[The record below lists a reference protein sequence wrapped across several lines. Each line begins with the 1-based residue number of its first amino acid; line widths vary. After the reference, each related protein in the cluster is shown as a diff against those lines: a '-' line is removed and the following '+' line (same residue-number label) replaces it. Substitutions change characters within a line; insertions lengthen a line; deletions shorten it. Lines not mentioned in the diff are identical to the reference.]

1 MKFRHL
7 CKLTFLNHKSSVR
20 DLPVQDAGLLRDTQC
35 GLFGSQPHGTQCW
48 EVNFLYYLQSNVTK
62 TCGKLNL
69 QVLCSGTPPES
80 PLPLHNFTGNSHLTV
95 YVFFN
100 HIYHSSLWQ
109 ARKVTKGLWLLAAIL
124 SLPTAYARVNIK
136 VVQDD
141 GGGGNMIIA
150 IKCHL
155 FSSIW
160 GSISIVF
167 IILIIV
173 IIGGWADRSLLVC
186 SVRVGWEWA
195 EMGSLDLEKSW
206 ALSPCHCSC
215 PARVNLNHLQ
225 TT

>member
-1 MKFRHL
+1 M
-7 CKLTFLNHKSSVR
+7 CKMLAYCETLSV
-20 DLPVQDAGLLRDTQC
+20 VC
-35 GLFGSQPHGTQCW
+35 S
-48 EVNFLYYLQSNVTK
+48 V
-62 TCGKLNL
+62 LNL
-69 QVLCSGTPPES
+69 TGLSVERWIFFTICNQMLPRLVVNWASRYYAVVHPLKAHYLCTISQVILIS
-80 PLPLHNFTGNSHLTV
+80 PCMF
-95 YVFFN
+95 FFN

-141 GGGGNMIIA
+141 GGGGNIIIA